1 MNFVRLSKPLN
12 YQRFT
17 PSDCMD
23 IGIRKFEFV
32 AKTQFFCEYVR
43 WVFSVEGRKGGIC
56 MFIVKSKVLNVNT
69 VIRKETL
76 ASR

>member
-1 MNFVRLSKPLN
+1 
-12 YQRFT
+12 
-17 PSDCMD
+17 MD
-23 IGIRKFEFV
+23 IGIRKFEFL

-43 WVFSVEGRKGGIC
+43 WVFSVEGRKGG